1 MRLHE
6 LAFVRSGDKGDTS
19 NVAVL
24 ARDAECYRHLECTLL
39 PEAIKAY
46 MGPLVTGPVAVYRL
60 PKLRALNVV
69 MHGALGGGATTTL
82 RFDET
87 GKSMGAILSRM
98 ELPVAD
104 VNERSHTLDESADT
118 T

>member
-1 MRLHE
+1 MRLHD
-6 LAFVRSGDKGDTS
+6 LAFVRSGDKGDIS

-24 ARDAECYRHLECTLL
+24 ARDEESYRQLERLLL
-39 PEAIKAY
+39 PEAIKSY

-60 PKLRALNVV
+60 PRLQALNVV

-87 GKSMGAILSRM
+87 GKSMGAVLSRM
-98 ELPVAD
+98 ELTGD
-104 VNERSHTLDESADT
+104 DGVNVR
-118 T
+118 

>member
-1 MRLHE
+1 MRLHD
-6 LAFVRSGDKGDTS
+6 LAFLRSGDKGDIS

-24 ARDAECYRHLECTLL
+24 ARDEDCYRQLESSLL

-98 ELPVAD
+98 ELPVAE
-104 VNERSHTLDESADT
+104 VNERSPAVDESGGAT
-118 T
+118 